1 MISLSEILR
10 IEARVDGDSDPD
22 DDHEVSKSDII
33 EFSGEFNDE
42 VITMNFDR
50 GGPKIIFL

>member
-1 MISLSEILR
+1 MISLSEISR
-10 IEARVDGDSDPD
+10 IEARVDGDPDPD